1 MERSIEVFA
10 AINFTIMGLSHL
22 AQPRA
27 WIGFFALLRSKGEAG
42 ALVNGFVTL
51 GMGSI
56 IVAFH
61 NVWSGIPVVLTVV
74 GWLYVL
80 KSLVI
85 FTLPGAGLRSLERAE
100 AGGGRVFVV
109 PGVLLLVLAGLLW
122 YSLFRG

>member
-22 AQPRA
+22 AHPRA
-27 WIGFFALLRSKGEAG
+27 WIEFFSLLRSKGEAG
-42 ALVNGFVTL
+42 ALVNGFITL

-80 KSLVI
+80 KSLMI
-85 FTLPGAGLRSLERAE
+85 FTVPGAGLRSLGLAE
-100 AGGGRVFVV
+100 AGKGRALVA
-109 PGVLLLVLAGLLW
+109 PGVFLLVLGGLLG
-122 YSLFRG
+122 YSLVRG